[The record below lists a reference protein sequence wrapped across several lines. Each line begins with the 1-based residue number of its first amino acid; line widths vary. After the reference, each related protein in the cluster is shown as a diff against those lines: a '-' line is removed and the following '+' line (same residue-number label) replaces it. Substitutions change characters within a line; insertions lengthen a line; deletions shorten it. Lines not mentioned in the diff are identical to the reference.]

1 MPSDSGRI
9 GQLCFRDSKC
19 GQHRSHIGLA
29 VLRAPTKRDL
39 QGGLI
44 GKPTPI
50 FAGAALFLFLA
61 AVFRATLLWGYFPA
75 EFEPLELGTRT
86 VGFILLFVFAY
97 SYARAWTDTR
107 NK

>member
-1 MPSDSGRI
+1 LVNYASALINAANIALTLGLLFYALRI
-9 GQLCFRDSKC
+9 
-19 GQHRSHIGLA
+19 
-29 VLRAPTKRDL
+29 RAIFK
-39 QGGLI
+39 GGLI
-44 GKPTPI
+44 GKPIPI
-50 FAGAALFLFLA
+50 FAAAAFFLFLA
-61 AVFRATLLWGYFPA
+61 AVFRAALLWGYFTA

>member
-1 MPSDSGRI
+1 M
-9 GQLCFRDSKC
+9 
-19 GQHRSHIGLA
+19 
-29 VLRAPTKRDL
+29 
-39 QGGLI
+39 
-44 GKPTPI
+44 
-50 FAGAALFLFLA
+50 FLFLA